1 MTAQRAR
8 PGEARDGRA
17 PPCDMLPGSSFTAGR
32 RHEMPAIVPGSAD
45 TPLTAQSPQGRA
57 PLPSCKRLG
66 VLHVIWPMTRGQ
78 ASAPAKRVR
87 ASNCTLAYLH
97 FSPSVPLFA
106 QASHITDTAHHEPP
120 VWRQKHGAQAHAGQ
134 RHFQREPRAPPPACL
149 ALTAQVDTRVESID
163 VKLAKLNAE
172 LSGYQ
177 QRLAKMR
184 DGPGKSAIKQKALK
198 VLQQRKMYES
208 QRDQLQQ
215 QSWNMEQAGMM
226 QDNLKNTMTTV
237 DAMKTTTKELRKQY
251 GKVDIDKIERLQDEM
266 ADLMDM
272 GNDIQESIS
281 RSYDVPEEVD
291 EAELDAELDALGE
304 EVELEGIGE
313 SSGVPGYMLDETAPP
328 QFIDE
333 PPEQNKVK
341 EAAG

>member
-1 MTAQRAR
+1 
-8 PGEARDGRA
+8 
-17 PPCDMLPGSSFTAGR
+17 
-32 RHEMPAIVPGSAD
+32 MP
-45 TPLTAQSPQGRA
+45 L
-57 PLPSCKRLG
+57 
-66 VLHVIWPMTRGQ
+66 
-78 ASAPAKRVR
+78 
-87 ASNCTLAYLH
+87 
-97 FSPSVPLFA
+97 
-106 QASHITDTAHHEPP
+106 
-120 VWRQKHGAQAHAGQ
+120 
-134 RHFQREPRAPPPACL
+134 
-149 ALTAQVDTRVESID
+149 QVDTRIESID

-172 LSGYQ
+172 LSTYQ

-184 DGPGKSAIKQKALK
+184 DGPGKTAIKQKALK
-198 VLQQRKMYES
+198 VLQQRKMYEA

-251 GKVDIDKIERLQDEM
+251 GKINIDKIERLQDEM

-291 EAELDAELDALGE
+291 EAELDAELEALGDD
-304 EVELEGIGE
+304 VEFEAMGEAQGMPGFMLED
-313 SSGVPGYMLDETAPP
+313 PQPP

-333 PPEQNKVK
+333 PPEPGKIK